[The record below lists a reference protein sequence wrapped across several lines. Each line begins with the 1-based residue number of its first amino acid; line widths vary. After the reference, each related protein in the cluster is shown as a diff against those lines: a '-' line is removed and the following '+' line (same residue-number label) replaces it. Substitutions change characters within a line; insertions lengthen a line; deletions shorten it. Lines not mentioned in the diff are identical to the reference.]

1 MWARQAHRWDRRNG
15 KCCISLI
22 RAGTRYRAELETFP
36 PDQTISGKVERV
48 LYIESVPT
56 PRSVVYKKHL
66 DAGNAGAAMN
76 QAIASIRRLGYLPY

>member
-1 MWARQAHRWDRRNG
+1 
-15 KCCISLI
+15 
-22 RAGTRYRAELETFP
+22 
-36 PDQTISGKVERV
+36 V